1 MLTSG
6 ELQVGSIYTRADLR
20 QQFGITDQ
28 TINNGVFKPQGHD
41 SVWLFITEQK
51 SSDMTPYRDQL
62 VGNTLQWQ
70 GQLRGR
76 TDSLI
81 IEHAQRGLE
90 LLVFYRMGKSEF
102 QGGGFRYLGRFQ
114 YKSHSGG
121 EPTSF
126 VLERIV

>member
-1 MLTSG
+1 MLTSD

-81 IEHAQRGLE
+81 IDRSYAVTPRILRNLHVSTRGK
-90 LLVFYRMGKSEF
+90 RA
-102 QGGGFRYLGRFQ
+102 
-114 YKSHSGG
+114 
-121 EPTSF
+121 TA
-126 VLERIV
+126 